1 MKKNIAQKMTII
13 LILLHMSVVAFA
25 RGSSD
30 SSAKLVLAIWGGDS
44 DVSAFNSML
53 AAASD
58 KLEGIKTELLLLAD
72 YDTSVTTRIV
82 GGQQIDG
89 MVIAESVHQF
99 STRNQLL
106 ALNDWIAKMNVDMQ
120 QRFGANKDL
129 YARNGQI
136 YALPLRAGPMLIYAN
151 TDLLTQKPQID
162 WSFEQLMKAAVAAYK
177 AGATAAQTT
186 WGFATN
192 GDGTW
197 WPWYTSF
204 IYSAGGSILDEQGR
218 PNFDDPATIQGLK
231 NYASFI
237 HDTGVAPSLKD
248 MADIGQNSPDP
259 LFNSGR
265 AAMITTG
272 WWNVRS
278 LQAADFGWDIA
289 PIPNADGKGT
299 VLFGQGL
306 AITAVSKY
314 PKQTF
319 QLIEALTDKPAQE
332 AIVRSRWDIPANLEV
347 LQSDTFLRAPWS
359 ANSLDMAAVAT
370 AISEGAIN
378 LPYSQDWNQ
387 MHDIISNVV
396 NELLAGNT
404 DATAAAARIQE
415 ELLQRLF

>member
-1 MKKNIAQKMTII
+1 MKKIITI
-13 LILLHMSVVAFA
+13 LMLLHISALAFA
-25 RGSSD
+25 RGNNTD
-30 SSAKLVLAIWGGDS
+30 SGPAKLVLSIWGGDS

-53 AAASD
+53 AAAAD
-58 KLEGIKTELLLLAD
+58 KLEGIETELLLLAD

-82 GGQQIDG
+82 GGQQIDV
-89 MVIAESVHQF
+89 MVLAESVHQF
-99 STRNQLL
+99 SSRNQLL
-106 ALNDWIAKMNVDMQ
+106 ALNNLIEEMDVDLER
-120 QRFGANKDL
+120 RFGTNQNL
-129 YARNGQI
+129 YAQNGQI
-136 YALPLRAGPMLIYAN
+136 YALPLRAGPMLVYAN

-162 WSFEQLMKAAVAAYK
+162 WSFDQLMEAAVAAYK
-177 AGATAAQTT
+177 PGATAAQTT

-204 IYSAGGSILDEQGR
+204 IYSAGGSILDAQGQ
-218 PNFDDPATIQGLK
+218 PNFDDPATVQGLK

-237 HDTGVAPSLKD
+237 HKTGVAPSLKD

-278 LQAADFGWDIA
+278 LQAANFGWDIA
-289 PIPNADGKGT
+289 PIPNGKGKGT
-299 VLFGQGL
+299 ILFGQGL
-306 AITAVSKY
+306 GITTVSKH
-314 PKQTF
+314 PKQAF
-319 QLIEALTDKPAQE
+319 RLIEALTDKPAQE

-347 LQSDTFLRAPWS
+347 LQSDTFLKAPWS
-359 ANSLDMAAVAT
+359 GSNLDMAAVAT

-378 LPYSQDWNQ
+378 LPYSPNWNQ
-387 MHDIISNVV
+387 MHDIIGNVV

-404 DATAAAARIQE
+404 DAPAAAARIQQ
-415 ELLQRLF
+415 ELQQLF